1 MNIKSFSKQLI
12 ATLIS
17 IFISLLIVST
27 FYYFDIISS
36 NLVKYLRPLLILL
49 ILFISSYNL
58 GKKTD
63 KKGYLEG
70 IKLASS
76 IIFIFLVISLIFFRP
91 YFKLRLILYYL
102 ILIITST
109 LGSMIGIN
117 KEKK

>member
-1 MNIKSFSKQLI
+1 MDIKSFSQQVL

-17 IFISLLIVST
+17 IFVGLLIVST

-49 ILFISSYNL
+49 ILFSLIV
-58 GKKTD
+58 
-63 KKGYLEG
+63 
-70 IKLASS
+70 A
-76 IIFIFLVISLIFFRP
+76 IFLVISLIFLRP

-102 ILIITST
+102 ILIITT
-109 LGSMIGIN
+109 VLGSMIGIN

>member
-1 MNIKSFSKQLI
+1 MDIKTFSKQVL

-17 IFISLLIVST
+17 IFVGLLIVST

-49 ILFISSYNL
+49 ILFMSSYNL
-58 GKKTD
+58 GKKID

-70 IKLASS
+70 FKLGSLIVA
-76 IIFIFLVISLIFFRP
+76 IFLVISLIFFRP

-102 ILIITST
+102 ILIITT
-109 LGSMIGIN
+109 VLGSMIGIN